1 MRRERRARPG
11 LGERAR
17 RLAGVLAGGLVGAPV
32 GALGRTLLAALVVL
46 SASAVPGAAFEAR
59 VLESVVSV
67 LPVWPGHRIGGTPGT
82 PPGSAPEATAVAV
95 RPGGLLA
102 TALHVVD
109 RAESISVRLA
119 DGRRFPAELVAS
131 DGASDLALL
140 RVPVDLPPLEPAP
153 EPALGEPVCAVG
165 NAFGLDLSVTCGV
178 VSATRRSGVG
188 FNPVEDFIQTDASVN
203 PGASGGAL
211 VDRQGRLVG
220 LLSAI
225 FTKDADADIGVN
237 FAVSAALLMRVVDD
251 LAAHGRVRRPAS
263 GFRVADLEPGE
274 LAGGAGPAGGAVG
287 VRVVAVAPGGAGEA
301 AGLVAGDLLTAIA
314 GRAMRKASDATAAI
328 QLQRPGER
336 VRLEVRRQG
345 EPRSLRLEL
354 PP

>member
-1 MRRERRARPG
+1 MRPRSSP
-11 LGERAR
+11 AR
-17 RLAGVLAGGLVGAPV
+17 RMAMRTEGRSRLRIGPAAGRLASLELRRSG
-32 GALGRTLLAALVVL
+32 LAAAALLVAV
-46 SASAVPGAAFEAR
+46 SAAPGAAFEAR

-95 RPGGLLA
+95 LPGGLLA

-109 RAESISVRLA
+109 RAEAITVRLA
-119 DGRRFPAELVAS
+119 DGRRFAAELVAG
-131 DGASDLALL
+131 DGGSDLALL
-140 RVPVDLPPLEPAP
+140 RIPVDLPLLELAP
-153 EPALGEPVCAVG
+153 EPALGAPVCAVG

-178 VSATRRSGVG
+178 VSAVRRSGVG

-211 VDRQGRLVG
+211 VDGEGRLVG

-225 FTKDADADIGVN
+225 FTKEADADIGVN
-237 FAVSAALLMRVVDD
+237 FAVSAALLMRVVED
-251 LAAHGRVRRPAS
+251 LAAHGRVLRPAS
-263 GFRVADLEPGE
+263 GFRVADPDPSD
-274 LAGGAGPAGGAVG
+274 AGDAVG

-301 AGLVAGDLLTAIA
+301 AGLAEGDQLTAIG

-328 QLQRPGER
+328 QLQRPGDT
-336 VRLEVRRQG
+336 VALEVLREGARRT
-345 EPRSLRLEL
+345 LTLEL

>member
-1 MRRERRARPG
+1 MKTKGRSRARGPVC
-11 LGERAR
+11 
-17 RLAGVLAGGLVGAPV
+17 RLAVAAIVLAVF
-32 GALGRTLLAALVVL
+32 
-46 SASAVPGAAFEAR
+46 AVPSFAFEAR
-59 VLESVVSV
+59 VLDSVVSV
-67 LPVWPGHRIGGTPGT
+67 LPLWPGHKIGGTPGT

-95 RPGGLLA
+95 LPGGLLA

-109 RAESISVRLA
+109 RAEAITVRLA
-119 DGRRFPAELVAS
+119 DGRRYAAELVAG

-140 RVPVDLPPLEPAP
+140 RIPVDLPLLEMAP
-153 EPALGEPVCAVG
+153 EPVLGAPVCAVG

-211 VDRQGRLVG
+211 VDQEGRLVG

-237 FAVSAALLMRVVDD
+237 FAVSSALLMRVVED
-251 LAAHGRVRRPAS
+251 LAAHGRVRRPRS
-263 GFRVADLEPGE
+263 GFRVADLDPAGPGE
-274 LAGGAGPAGGAVG
+274 AVG
-287 VRVVAVAPGGAGEA
+287 VRVVAVEPGGAGEA
-301 AGLVAGDLLTAIA
+301 AGLAEGDLVTGIA
-314 GRAMRKASDATAAI
+314 GRATRKASAATAAI
-328 QLQRPGER
+328 QLQRPGDR
-336 VRLEVRRQG
+336 VDLEVQRGGIQHT
-345 EPRSLRLEL
+345 LTLDL

>member
-1 MRRERRARPG
+1 
-11 LGERAR
+11 
-17 RLAGVLAGGLVGAPV
+17 V
-32 GALGRTLLAALVVL
+32 AALVL
-46 SASAVPGAAFEAR
+46 AISAAPASAFEAR

-67 LPVWPGHRIGGTPGT
+67 LPLWPGYKTGGTPGT

-95 RPGGLLA
+95 LPGGLLA

-109 RAESISVRLA
+109 RAEAITVRLA
-119 DGRRFPAELVAS
+119 DGRRFAAELVAG

-140 RVPVDLPPLEPAP
+140 RIPQDLPLLEMAP
-153 EPALGEPVCAVG
+153 EPALGAPVCAVG

-188 FNPVEDFIQTDASVN
+188 FNSVEDFIQTDASVN

-211 VDRQGRLVG
+211 VDRDGRLVG

-237 FAVSAALLMRVVDD
+237 FAVSAALLMRVIED
-251 LAAHGRVRRPAS
+251 LADHGRVLRPRS
-263 GFRVADLEPGE
+263 GFRVADLD
-274 LAGGAGPAGGAVG
+274 PAGSGEAVG
-287 VRVVAVAPGGAGEA
+287 VRVVAVEPGGAGEA
-301 AGLVAGDLLTAIA
+301 AGLAEGDLVTAIA
-314 GRAMRKASDATAAI
+314 GRAVRKASDATAAI
-328 QLQRPGER
+328 QLQRPGDQ
-336 VRLEVRRQG
+336 VDLEVRRGGVQQT
-345 EPRSLRLEL
+345 LTLAL

>member
-1 MRRERRARPG
+1 MATRTERGRWRRAG
-11 LGERAR
+11 ELGCRLGF
-17 RLAGVLAGGLVGAPV
+17 RLAV
-32 GALGRTLLAALVVL
+32 AALVLAL
-46 SASAVPGAAFEAR
+46 SARAGVAFEAR

-67 LPVWPGHRIGGTPGT
+67 LPLWPGHKLGGTPGT
-82 PPGSAPEATAVAV
+82 PPGSAPEGTAVAV
-95 RPGGLLA
+95 LPGGLLA

-109 RAESISVRLA
+109 RAEAITVRLA
-119 DGRRFPAELVAS
+119 DGRRYQAELVAG

-140 RVPVDLPPLEPAP
+140 RIPVDLPPLAAGP

-211 VDRQGRLVG
+211 VDGEGRLVG

-225 FTKDADADIGVN
+225 FTKEVDADIGVN
-237 FAVSAALLMRVVDD
+237 FAVSAALLMRVVED
-251 LAAHGRVRRPAS
+251 LAAHGRVLHPAS
-263 GFRVADLEPGE
+263 GFRVADLDPGDPGA
-274 LAGGAGPAGGAVG
+274 AGSSGAVVG
-287 VRVVAVAPGGAGEA
+287 VRVVAIAPGGAAER
-301 AGLVAGDLLTAIA
+301 AGLAEGDLVTAIA
-314 GRAMRKASDATAAI
+314 GRATRKASDATAAI
-328 QLQRPGER
+328 QLQRPGDR
-336 VRLEVRRQG
+336 IVLETWRG
-345 EPRSLRLEL
+345 GMPRTLTLEL

>member
-1 MRRERRARPG
+1 
-11 LGERAR
+11 
-17 RLAGVLAGGLVGAPV
+17 V
-32 GALGRTLLAALVVL
+32 AALIL
-46 SASAVPGAAFEAR
+46 AISAAPASAFETR

-67 LPVWPGHRIGGTPGT
+67 LPLWPGHKMGGTPGT

-95 RPGGLLA
+95 LPGGLLA

-109 RAESISVRLA
+109 RAEAITVRLA
-119 DGRRFPAELVAS
+119 DGRRTSAELVAG
-131 DGASDLALL
+131 DGATDLALL
-140 RVPVDLPPLEPAP
+140 RIPVDLPILEMAP
-153 EPALGEPVCAVG
+153 EPPLGAPVCAVG

-211 VDRQGRLVG
+211 VDREGRLVG

-237 FAVSAALLMRVVDD
+237 FAVSSALLMRVIED
-251 LAAHGRVRRPAS
+251 LAAHGRVLRPRS
-263 GFRVADLEPGE
+263 GFRVADLDPAGPGE
-274 LAGGAGPAGGAVG
+274 AVG
-287 VRVVAVAPGGAGEA
+287 VRVVAVEPGGAGEA
-301 AGLVAGDLLTAIA
+301 AGLAEGDLVTTIA
-314 GRAMRKASDATAAI
+314 GRAVRKASDATAAI
-328 QLQRPGER
+328 QLQRPGDR
-336 VRLEVRRQG
+336 VDLEVRRGGARQT
-345 EPRSLRLEL
+345 LTLDL

>member
-1 MRRERRARPG
+1 MRTEARLPARAGSLAAAG
-11 LGERAR
+11 LA
-17 RLAGVLAGGLVGAPV
+17 LVLAAP
-32 GALGRTLLAALVVL
+32 
-46 SASAVPGAAFEAR
+46 PGAAFEAR

-67 LPVWPGHRIGGTPGT
+67 LPLWPGHQMGGSPGT
-82 PPGSAPEATAVAV
+82 PPGSAPEATAVAIL
-95 RPGGLLA
+95 PGGLLA

-109 RAESISVRLA
+109 RAEAITVRLA
-119 DGRRFPAELVAS
+119 DGRRYPAELVAG

-140 RVPVDLPPLEPAP
+140 RIPVDLPPLAPAP
-153 EPALGEPVCAVG
+153 EPALGAPVCAVG

-178 VSATRRSGVG
+178 VSAVRRSGIG

-211 VDRQGRLVG
+211 VDQEGRLVG

-237 FAVSAALLMRVVDD
+237 FAVSAALLMRVVED
-251 LAAHGRVRRPAS
+251 LAAEGRVRRPVS
-263 GFRVADLEPGE
+263 GFRVADVGPDVADEAAGE
-274 LAGGAGPAGGAVG
+274 AATQAVG
-287 VRVVAVAPGGAGEA
+287 VRVIAVAAGGAAEA
-301 AGLVAGDLLTAIA
+301 AGLAVGDLVTAID

-328 QLQRPGER
+328 QLQHPGDR
-336 VRLEVRRQG
+336 VALEVRRDG
-345 EPRSLRLEL
+345 AAHTVTLEL